1 MNLNDE
7 QINEI
12 ILEPDPARVME
23 GLRDT
28 GYDFNTAM
36 ADLVDNSI
44 AANATKIK
52 ISVILKPNNEFNVYI
67 ADNGCGMDF
76 NGLKNAMRYGSAE
89 RKDPSSLGKFG
100 LGLKTAS
107 TAFCRSLSLVS
118 KGEDGKYN
126 KVCWDLDEICKINKW
141 KLLAPT
147 IDDSEIEMLEE
158 VTNGGTGTLVIWD
171 KVDRLMKK
179 YSVEAYRIKAF
190 KYLIDN
196 LKNHLSMVYQR
207 FLDEDFKDIKNHIE
221 LYLNDEKIDPWDPFC
236 KTEPLSRS
244 LLSKDIRVQTDEEQ
258 NNEIPFHLE
267 AWLLP
272 RKEEFSSQKAYSE
285 AHITN
290 DMEGFYIYRENRLIY
305 HGGWL
310 DMFVKDTYISLLRV
324 DFSFDHRLDD
334 AFNVDIKKS
343 RILLNNEIY
352 DFIKDSFMPAPR
364 RAAEELYRK
373 GQNAC
378 VQKASKGAHQA
389 SNNNINSKA
398 SVVEDSKINI
408 IDSNTGEV
416 EISNNQGTFKG
427 ILKIKTAVEPGQCR
441 VIPVNSIDD
450 GLLWEPTIVDGNHA
464 VSINQTHDYYSKV
477 YAPNLGNSTLI
488 VGMDALLWA
497 LAEAEMATYND
508 TVREQYEDMR
518 MEVSKILRKLVKD
531 LPDPDIEDNREE
543 EQKVE

>member
-1 MNLNDE
+1 MNLSGE
-7 QINEI
+7 EINEI

-52 ISVILKPNNEFNVYI
+52 VSVILNPNNEFNVYI
-67 ADNGCGMDF
+67 ADNGCGMDM

-107 TAFCRSLSLVS
+107 TAFCRSLSLIS
-118 KGEDGKYN
+118 KGDNQEYN
-126 KVCWDLDEICKINKW
+126 KVRWDLDEICKINKW
-141 KLLAPT
+141 KLLTPE
-147 IDDSEIEMLEE
+147 IEESEIELLEN
-158 VTNGGTGTLVIWD
+158 VTEGGTGTLVIWD

-179 YSVEAYRIKAF
+179 YSVDSYRTKAF
-190 KYLIDN
+190 KNLIDN
-196 LKNHLSMVYQR
+196 LKRHLSMVYQR
-207 FLDEDFKDIKNHIE
+207 FLDENFKDVKNHIE
-221 LYLNDEKIDPWDPFC
+221 LYLNDEKVEPWDPFC
-236 KTEPLSRS
+236 KSEPLSKKLVS
-244 LLSKDIRVQTDEEQ
+244 NDIKVQTDEEGK
-258 NNEIPFHLE
+258 NEIPFHLE

-272 RKEEFSSQKAYSE
+272 RKEEFSSSKAYSE

-310 DMFVKDTYISLLRV
+310 DMFVKDPHISLLRV
-324 DFSFDHRLDD
+324 DFSFDHRLDE

-352 DFIKDSFMPAPR
+352 DYIKDRFMPAPR

-373 GQNAC
+373 GQTAS
-378 VQKASKGAHQA
+378 VQKASQGAHQA
-389 SNNNINSKA
+389 SNNNIDSKA
-398 SVVEDSKINI
+398 STVEESKINV

-427 ILKIKTAVEPGQCR
+427 IIKIKTASEPGQCR

-464 VSINQTHDYYSKV
+464 VSINQSHDYYSKV

-488 VGMDALLWA
+488 VGMDALLWS

-508 TVREQYEDMR
+508 TVKEQYEDMR

-531 LPDPDIEDNREE
+531 LPDPDIENND
-543 EQKVE
+543 